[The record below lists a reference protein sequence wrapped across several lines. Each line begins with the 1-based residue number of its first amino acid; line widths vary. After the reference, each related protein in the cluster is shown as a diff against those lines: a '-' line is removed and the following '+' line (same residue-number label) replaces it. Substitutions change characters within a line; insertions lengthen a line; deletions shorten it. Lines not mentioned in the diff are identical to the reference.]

1 MAQHDGQINGQT
13 PLLGVIMCCTSI
25 APEQR
30 GALAQVATQMGAI
43 HKYDLTSDVT
53 HLIIGNID
61 TPKYKYVAKNRPDV
75 KVVTPA
81 WIGAVRNSWMEGG
94 DTDVEA
100 LENEYRVPTFSGLR
114 ICVTGFEDLAQRD
127 HIAKTVVA
135 NGAEY
140 HGDLTKAVT
149 HLIAAVPSGKKY
161 EYARMWQVTVVS
173 LEWFQESVER
183 GMVLEEELYDPVLP
197 PEQRGKDAW
206 KREPEEAVAL
216 GKRARDVE
224 HAAAV
229 GDSNRRKLRRTASTK
244 LGSQSQSIW
253 ADMAS
258 FGPSKSDP
266 VYGAPSGGDLS
277 LHPKPKAQPAIG
289 TATQPLD
296 PRPNAD
302 TGKLMSVTGNTPA
315 IGHSGNR
322 GIFGG
327 RVVCIVG
334 FDFKQTS
341 ILQTHLIANEAQAVL
356 DLRDLD
362 MHSPDELAQ
371 GFLVIPHDLPR
382 DQWPARPEI
391 ATQLSRVTEWWVEAC
406 LHRKALV
413 DPVDEILCKPFERLG
428 IEGFRDLIVCSTS
441 FIGVDLLHISKVV
454 KLMGGRY
461 DEYLKPTTSV
471 LVCNSATP
479 NKEKLKYSS
488 EHNIPAVSA
497 GWLWAS
503 IQTGKMQPFDDY
515 LLNAPQKAKAGLRK
529 QGPFVDGADDE
540 EHEEESVRDLPAQAN
555 TKLPRTKNP
564 EFERITPQSR
574 EKPPEN
580 TRARTRD
587 ARHFDP
593 SHPADQEL
601 KDSLAGSHVPVQPV
615 PTPPPLQDLAP
626 EVNSP
631 RRPSL
636 PSHRSSSA
644 KSKPD
649 SLESTAEQE
658 PVPAVVDPAVS
669 LNNTIAELLAQKQ
682 ASKPT
687 IAPPESNLQ
696 RRRRSRLGRAPSLQS
711 NPSTTHS
718 TFSRTSS
725 LNDARPNLS
734 SVTEVNAEGT
744 SGLGS
749 LAEVLPSQALIYE
762 DEDVQRQREQLIR
775 KMGGRVE
782 QEGGKRVQGIG
793 VVRDV
798 FHEEGG
804 GRAKRRGRAR
814 NG

>member
-1 MAQHDGQINGQT
+1 
-13 PLLGVIMCCTSI
+13 
-25 APEQR
+25 
-30 GALAQVATQMGAI
+30 MGAI

-53 HLIIGNID
+53 HLIVGNID

-81 WIGAVRNSWMEGG
+81 WVGAVRDSWMEGG

-127 HIAKTVVA
+127 HIAKTVAA

-173 LEWFQESVER
+173 LEWFRESVER

-197 PEQRGKDAW
+197 PEQRGQGAW
-206 KREPEEAVAL
+206 KREPEEAVTL
-216 GKRARDVE
+216 GKRARDAE
-224 HAAAV
+224 HIAAA

-266 VYGAPSGGDLS
+266 VHGAPSGGDVGAQRKLV
-277 LHPKPKAQPAIG
+277 AQPATG
-289 TATQPLD
+289 AAGPQLD
-296 PRPNAD
+296 RRSNAD
-302 TGKLMSVTGNTPA
+302 AGNSMPTVGNA
-315 IGHSGNR
+315 SAAGHSGNH

-327 RVVCIVG
+327 RVVCIIG
-334 FDFKQTS
+334 FDSKQTS
-341 ILQTHLIANEAQAVL
+341 ILQTHLNANEAQVVI
-356 DLRDLD
+356 DLKDLD

-382 DQWPARPEI
+382 DQWPARPEV
-391 ATQLSRVTEWWVEAC
+391 ATQLSEVTEWWVEAC
-406 LHRKALV
+406 LHRKTLI
-413 DPVDEILCKPFERLG
+413 DPVDEVLCKPFKRLG
-428 IEGFRDLIVCSTS
+428 ID
-441 FIGVDLLHISKVV
+441 
-454 KLMGGRY
+454 GGTY

-479 NKEKLKYSS
+479 NKEKLKYAS
-488 EHNIPAVSA
+488 EHNVPAVSA
-497 GWLWAS
+497 LWLWAS
-503 IQTGKMQPFDDY
+503 IETAKMQPFDKY
-515 LLNAPQKAKAGLRK
+515 LLNAPQKVKDGPRK

-540 EHEEESVRDLPAQAN
+540 EYEEGAARDIPNQAN
-555 TKLPRTKNP
+555 AELPRTKRPNP

-601 KDSLAGSHVPVQPV
+601 KDSLAGSHMPVQPV
-615 PTPPPLQDLAP
+615 PTPPPLQDLPP
-626 EVNSP
+626 EINSP
-631 RRPSL
+631 RRPSP

-658 PVPAVVDPAVS
+658 PAPAVADPAIS
-669 LNNTIAELLAQKQ
+669 LNNTIAQLLAQKQ

-687 IAPPESNLQ
+687 TAPPESNLQ

-711 NPSTTHS
+711 N
-718 TFSRTSS
+718 
-725 LNDARPNLS
+725 LNHPLHLLAHQLAQRQR
-734 SVTEVNAEGT
+734 T

-762 DEDVQRQREQLIR
+762 DEDVQRQREHLIR

-793 VVRDV
+793 MVRDI

-804 GRAKRRGRAR
+804 GRARRRGRAG